1 MKLELQPLNNV
12 EASSDAAYSWNA
24 TTNDPQFAIVG
35 WEHMRGRTVHVS
47 FTLSTGEMPRT
58 PCMLYVDKGDGMS
71 EQNAVWLRVD
81 ADGKVD
87 QTMSFP
93 WTLRAVRFDPI
104 AFAGP
109 FSLGDFTLTV
119 DEASL
124 PFGEPNAAAL
134 AQSDA
139 AEIAAPALAPTYE
152 NWISI
157 NEVAAERYPA
167 LVESMQQWHR
177 QPLISIVMP
186 TYNSPAQYL
195 RKAIDS
201 VRNQVYTNWEL
212 CIADDKSTQPH
223 VKSILDEYAAHDP
236 RIKIAYRTTNGHI
249 SAASNSALALAT
261 GDFVGLLDHD
271 DELHPLAL
279 YYVAEL
285 IEQDPQAALIYSDED
300 KLTVDDRRYEPYFKC
315 DFNYDL
321 FLGQNMISHF
331 GVYKTDILRQI
342 GGFREGLEGSQ
353 DYDLALRVIEAIKP
367 GAIRHIPRVLYH
379 WRVLPESTASSVD
392 AKPYAVIA
400 AGRAVQEHLTRCNIA
415 AKVQSADGASMYQRV
430 IYTLPENEPL
440 VEIIIPTRDG
450 AGLVRQCIDSIRN
463 LTTYRNYR
471 ITIIDNGSE
480 KLETFELFKSYD
492 SDSRIRVVR
501 DDSPFNYSAL
511 NNRVALASSADFVC
525 LLNNDI
531 EVITPDWLSELV
543 SIALQDGVG
552 AVGAKLLYPDDTIQ
566 HAGVFLGMGGLAGH
580 GHKHLPRHAPGYFCR
595 AALRNAVSAV
605 TAACLVIRT
614 SIYREVNGL
623 DEGLV
628 VAFNDVDFCLRVREA
643 GYRNVWTPFAE
654 LYHHESVSRGYEDT
668 PEKMERFVKEIDFVK
683 NRWGDA
689 LWNDPFYSPN
699 LSIDSTEFVIT
710 MSPRLA
716 NAE

>member
-1 MKLELQPLNNV
+1 M
-12 EASSDAAYSWNA
+12 
-24 TTNDPQFAIVG
+24 
-35 WEHMRGRTVHVS
+35 S

-81 ADGKVD
+81 ANGKVD

-109 FSLGDFTLTV
+109 FSLGEFTLTV

-134 AQSDA
+134 AQPDPAEA
-139 AEIAAPALAPTYE
+139 AGAALTPTYE
-152 NWISI
+152 NWISL
-157 NEVAAERYPA
+157 NEAAAERYPA
-167 LVESMQQWHR
+167 LVESMQQWPR

-186 TYNSPAQYL
+186 TYNSPAEYL

-212 CIADDKSTQPH
+212 CIADDKSTQPQ
-223 VKSILDEYAAHDP
+223 VKSILDEYAARDT

-285 IEQDPQAALIYSDED
+285 INKDPQAALIYSDED
-300 KLTVDDRRYEPYFKC
+300 KLTVDGQRYEPYFKC

-353 DYDLALRVIEAIKP
+353 DYDLALRVIEVIKP

-392 AKPYAVIA
+392 AKPYAVVA

-430 IYTLPENEPL
+430 VYALPENEPL

-450 AGLVRQCIDSIRN
+450 ANLVRQCIDSIRN

-480 KLETFELFKSYD
+480 KAETFELFKTYD

-511 NNRVALASSADFVC
+511 NNQVALASNADFVC

-580 GHKHLPRHAPGYFCR
+580 GHKHLPRNAPGYFCR

-614 SIYREVNGL
+614 SIYREVSGL
-623 DEGLV
+623 DEDLV

-689 LWNDPFYSPN
+689 LWSDPFYSPN

>member
-1 MKLELQPLNNV
+1 MKLQLQPLNNV
-12 EASSDAAYSWNA
+12 EASSDVTYKWNA

-35 WEHMRGRTVHVS
+35 WEHMRGRSVHLS
-47 FTLSTGEMPRT
+47 FTLSTGAMPRT
-58 PCMLYVDKGDGMS
+58 PCMLYVDNGEGMS

-87 QTMSFP
+87 QTISFP

-104 AFAGP
+104 AFVGP
-109 FSLGDFTLTV
+109 FSIDDFTLTV

-134 AQSDA
+134 MQPDTA
-139 AEIAAPALAPTYE
+139 ATVSAALAPTYE
-152 NWISI
+152 NWISL
-157 NEVAAERYPA
+157 NEVAVQHYPTLAESIKLWKA
-167 LVESMQQWHR
+167 
-177 QPLISIVMP
+177 QPLISVVMP
-186 TYNSPAQYL
+186 TYNSPPEYL

-201 VRNQVYTNWEL
+201 VRNQVYANWEL
-212 CIADDKSTQPH
+212 CIADDNSSQPQ
-223 VKSILDEYAAHDP
+223 VKAILDEYAARDP
-236 RIKIAYRTTNGHI
+236 RIKVVYRSTNGHI

-285 IEQDPQAALIYSDED
+285 VNKDPQAALVYSDED
-300 KLTVDDRRYEPYFKC
+300 KLTVDGRRYDPYFKC

-331 GVYKTDILRQI
+331 GVYKTSILRQI

-353 DYDLALRVIEAIKP
+353 DYDLALRVVEAVESSQIH
-367 GAIRHIPRVLYH
+367 HIPRVLYH

-392 AKPYAVIA
+392 AKPYAVVA
-400 AGRAVQEHLTRCNIA
+400 AGRAVQEHLMRCKIS

-430 IYTLPENEPL
+430 IYSLPENAPL

-450 AGLVRQCIDSIRN
+450 ANLVKQCIDSIRN
-463 LTTYRNYR
+463 LTTYPNYR
-471 ITIIDNGSE
+471 ITIIDNGSV
-480 KLETFELFKSYD
+480 KPETLELFKTYD
-492 SDSRIRVVR
+492 TDSRIRVVR

-511 NNRVALASSADFVC
+511 NNRVALASTAELVC

-580 GHKHLPRHAPGYFCR
+580 GHKHLPRQAPGYFSR

-614 SIYREVNGL
+614 SIYREVQGL
-623 DEGLV
+623 DEHLV

-668 PEKMERFVKEIDFVK
+668 PEKMERFVKEIEFVK

-699 LSIDSTEFVIT
+699 LSIDSTDFVIT
-710 MSPRLA
+710 MTPRLA

>member
-1 MKLELQPLNNV
+1 MELELQPLNNV
-12 EASSDAAYSWNA
+12 EAFSDAAYKWNA

-35 WEHMRGRTVHVS
+35 WEHMRGRTVHLS

-58 PCMLYVDKGDGMS
+58 PCMLYADKGDGMS
-71 EQNAVWLRVD
+71 EQNAIWLRVD
-81 ADGKVD
+81 ANGKVD

-93 WTLRAVRFDPI
+93 WTLRAVRLDPI
-104 AFAGP
+104 AFVGP
-109 FSLGDFTLTV
+109 FSLNDFTLTV

-124 PFGEPNAAAL
+124 PFGEPNEAALTQFDAAAT
-134 AQSDA
+134 AGA
-139 AEIAAPALAPTYE
+139 TLAPTYE
-152 NWISI
+152 NWISL
-157 NEVAAERYPA
+157 NEVAVERYPA
-167 LVESMQQWHR
+167 LAKATQRWDQR
-177 QPLISIVMP
+177 PLISLVMP
-186 TYNSPAQYL
+186 TYNSPPEYL

-201 VRNQVYTNWEL
+201 VLKQIYTNWEL
-212 CIADDKSTQPH
+212 CIADDQSTQPQ
-223 VKSILDEYAAHDP
+223 VKAVLDEYAARDS
-236 RIKIAYRTTNGHI
+236 RIKVVYRNTNGHI

-279 YYVAEL
+279 FYVADLLEK
-285 IEQDPQAALIYSDED
+285 DPEAALIYSDED
-300 KLTVDDRRYEPYFKC
+300 KLTVDGRRYEPYFKC

-331 GVYKTDILRQI
+331 GVYKASILRQI

-353 DYDLALRVIEAIKP
+353 DYDLALRVLEAAGP
-367 GAIRHIPRVLYH
+367 DAIRHIPRVLYH
-379 WRVLPESTASSVD
+379 WRVLPESTASSAD

-400 AGRAVQEHLTRCNIA
+400 ASRAVQEHLMRCNIA
-415 AKVQSADGASMYQRV
+415 AKVQSADGAAMYQRIV
-430 IYTLPENEPL
+430 YALPENEPL

-450 AGLVRQCIDSIRN
+450 ASLVRQCIDSIRN

-480 KLETFELFKSYD
+480 KLETFQLFKSYD

-511 NNRVALASSADFVC
+511 NNRVALVSEAEFIC

-543 SIALQDGVG
+543 SIAIQDEVG

-566 HAGVFLGMGGLAGH
+566 HAGIFLGMGGLAGH
-580 GHKHLPRHAPGYFCR
+580 GHKHLPRHAPGYFSR

-614 SIYREVNGL
+614 SIYREVQGL
-623 DEGLV
+623 DENLV

-683 NRWGDA
+683 KRWGDA

-699 LSIDSTEFVIT
+699 LSIDSTELVMT
-710 MSPRLA
+710 MNPRLA

>member
-12 EASSDAAYSWNA
+12 ETSSDAAYTWNA

-47 FTLSTGEMPRT
+47 FTLSTGAMPRT

-81 ADGKVD
+81 ANGKVD
-87 QTMSFP
+87 QTMSLP

-104 AFAGP
+104 AFPGP
-109 FSLGDFTLTV
+109 FSLDNFTLTV

-124 PFGEPNAAAL
+124 RFGETNAAAL
-134 AQSDA
+134 VQPDTAETAGA
-139 AEIAAPALAPTYE
+139 AIAPTYE
-152 NWISI
+152 RWVAL
-157 NEVAAERYPA
+157 NEVAAERYPTLA
-167 LVESMQQWHR
+167 ESMQQWHR

-186 TYNSPAQYL
+186 TYNSPAEYL

-201 VRNQVYTNWEL
+201 VRDQVYTNWEL
-212 CIADDKSTQPH
+212 CIADDKSTQPQ
-223 VKSILDEYAAHDP
+223 VKAILDEYAARDP
-236 RIKIAYRTTNGHI
+236 RIKIAYRTANGHI

-261 GDFVGLLDHD
+261 GEFVGLLDHD

-279 YYVAEL
+279 YYVVEL
-285 IEQDPQAALIYSDED
+285 INEDPKAALIYSDED
-300 KLTVDDRRYEPYFKC
+300 KLTVDGRRYEPYFKC

-353 DYDLALRVIEAIKP
+353 DYDLALRVIEAIEP
-367 GAIRHIPRVLYH
+367 GAVRHIPRVLYH

-400 AGRAVQEHLTRCNIA
+400 ASRAIQEHLTRCKIA
-415 AKVQSADGASMYQRV
+415 AKVQPADGAWMYQRV
-430 IYTLPENEPL
+430 VYALPENEPL

-450 AGLVRQCIDSIRN
+450 AGLVRQCIDSIRT

-480 KLETFELFKSYD
+480 KPETFELFKSYD

-580 GHKHLPRHAPGYFCR
+580 GHKHLPRHAPGYFSR
-595 AALRNAVSAV
+595 AVLRNAVSAV

-614 SIYREVNGL
+614 SIYREVKGL

-628 VAFNDVDFCLRVREA
+628 VAFNDVDFCLRGREA

-668 PEKMERFVKEIDFVK
+668 PEKMERFVNEIDFVK
-683 NRWGDA
+683 NRWGNA
-689 LWNDPFYSPN
+689 LWSDPFYSPN

-710 MSPRLA
+710 MSPRLS

>member
-1 MKLELQPLNNV
+1 MKLALQPLNNV
-12 EASSDAAYSWNA
+12 EAFSGATYQWNA

-35 WEHMRGRTVHVS
+35 WEHMRGHTVRLS
-47 FTLSTGEMPRT
+47 FTLTTSEMPRT
-58 PCMLYVDKGDGMS
+58 PCMLYTDKGDGMS

-81 ADGKVD
+81 TDGKVD
-87 QTMSFP
+87 QTISFP

-109 FSLGDFTLTV
+109 FSLNDFTLTV
-119 DEASL
+119 DEESL
-124 PFGEPNAAAL
+124 PFGEPNEAAL
-134 AQSDA
+134 AQAEA
-139 AEIAAPALAPTYE
+139 AAAAGAAIAPTYE
-152 NWISI
+152 NWISL
-157 NEVAAERYPA
+157 NEIAPEHYPELADAARR
-167 LVESMQQWHR
+167 WDH
-177 QPLISIVMP
+177 QPLISLVMP
-186 TYNSPAQYL
+186 TYNSPAAYL

-201 VRNQVYTNWEL
+201 VLNQVYTNWEF
-212 CIADDKSTQPH
+212 CIADDKSTQPQ
-223 VKSILDEYAAHDP
+223 VKAILDEYAARDP
-236 RIKIAYRTTNGHI
+236 RIKVTYRDTNGHI

-279 YYVAEL
+279 YYVVNL
-285 IEQDPQAALIYSDED
+285 FRKDPEAALIYSDED
-300 KLTVDDRRYEPYFKC
+300 KLTTDGRRYEPYFKC

-331 GVYKTDILRQI
+331 GVYKTSVLQQI

-353 DYDLALRVIEAIKP
+353 DYDLALRVLEAVGP

-379 WRVLPESTASSVD
+379 WRVLPESTASSAD

-415 AKVQSADGASMYQRV
+415 AKVQFADDAVMYQR
-430 IYTLPENEPL
+430 IAYALPGNEPL
-440 VEIIIPTRDG
+440 VEIIIPTRD
-450 AGLVRQCIDSIRN
+450 AANLVKQCVDSIRD

-471 ITIIDNGSE
+471 ITIVDNGSKE
-480 KLETFELFKSYD
+480 PETFELFKSYECD
-492 SDSRIRVVR
+492 PRIRVVR

-511 NNRVALASSADFVC
+511 NNRVALASDAECIC

-543 SIALQDGVG
+543 SIALQDKVG
-552 AVGAKLLYPDDTIQ
+552 AVGAKLLYPDDTVQ

-580 GHKHLPRHAPGYFCR
+580 GHKHLPRHAPGYFSR
-595 AALRNAVSAV
+595 AVLRNAVSAV

-614 SIYREVNGL
+614 SIYREVKGL
-623 DEGLV
+623 DEYLV

-654 LYHHESVSRGYEDT
+654 LYHHESASRGYEDT
-668 PEKMERFVKEIDFVK
+668 PEKMERFVTEIDFVK
-683 NRWGDA
+683 KRWGDA

-699 LSIDSTEFVIT
+699 LSIDSTEFVMT
-710 MSPRLA
+710 MNPRLA